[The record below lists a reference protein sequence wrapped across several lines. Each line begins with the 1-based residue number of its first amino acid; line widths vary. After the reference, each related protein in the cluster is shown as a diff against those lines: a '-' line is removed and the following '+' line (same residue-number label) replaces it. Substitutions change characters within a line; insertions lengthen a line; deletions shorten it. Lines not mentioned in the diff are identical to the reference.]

1 MSDDIHIAGGGLA
14 MPGLGRPDDP
24 AGAVSEE
31 IHIAGII
38 VATARSHSESVRA
51 ALAILPGAI
60 IHTAAEDGR
69 MVVTL
74 ETTSAPATL
83 DCMDA
88 IRALPG
94 VFNVALVYQHAEPAA
109 AMEELLS

>member
-1 MSDDIHIAGGGLA
+1 MSNKIHTAGGGVA
-14 MPGLGRPDDP
+14 MPGLNHTAGLGVAMPD
-24 AGAVSEE
+24 E

-38 VATARSHSESVRA
+38 VATIRSHSESVRT

-60 IHTAAEDGR
+60 IHTSAEDGR

-74 ETTSAPATL
+74 ETMSAPATL

-94 VFNVALVYQHAEPAA
+94 VSNVALVYQHAESAA
-109 AMEELLS
+109 AMEELIS